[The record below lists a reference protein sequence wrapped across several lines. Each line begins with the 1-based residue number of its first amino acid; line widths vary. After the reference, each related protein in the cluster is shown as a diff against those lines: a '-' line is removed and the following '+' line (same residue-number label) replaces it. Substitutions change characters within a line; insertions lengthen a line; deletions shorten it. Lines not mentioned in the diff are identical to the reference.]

1 MSKSLSTLVNQN
13 TFASSSVN
21 LCTQHEYWMEKFSN
35 FITLCLYSKILV
47 SANIVD
53 ADQRVNLCEPPYHIF
68 NYDVNL

>member
-13 TFASSSVN
+13 TFTSSSAN
-21 LCTQHEYWMEKFSN
+21 LCTQHEYLMERFVIC
-35 FITLCLYSKILV
+35 FTLCLYSKILA